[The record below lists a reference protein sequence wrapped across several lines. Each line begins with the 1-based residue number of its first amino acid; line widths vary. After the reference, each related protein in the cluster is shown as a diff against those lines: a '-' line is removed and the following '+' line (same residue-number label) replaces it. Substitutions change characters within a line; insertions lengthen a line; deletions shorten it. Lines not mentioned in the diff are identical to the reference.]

1 MNIFE
6 SLENLQVSEECFN
19 EIVNLVEEQVKK
31 EIEQDTDKYV
41 EKKKCKWCKDEYP
54 SYEINKEGHCDTC
67 QRAIDSRT

>member
-6 SLENLQVSEECFN
+6 SLENLNVSEECFHS
-19 EIVNLVEEQVKK
+19 IVTLVEKHLKK
-31 EIEQDTDKYV
+31 EEQEDLDKYT
-41 EKKKCKWCKDEYP
+41 EKKKCKWCEDEYP